1 MFRFI
6 WFLILTCAS
15 NLPFLDKLPLPL
27 IDWAPKASKTV
38 RVSLLILS
46 EKECCFL
53 WLGCGLSGLYTL
65 ASLCLSLM
73 SAQWLVTVLPRQHKG
88 KRVLWVLS
96 SSEHTG
102 YCAYAYAS
110 SISGKLWFRSFW
122 AEQKAETQR
131 QLCSR
136 QAPFSDSTYQALS
149 P

>member
-6 WFLILTCAS
+6 CFLMLTYAS
-15 NLPFLDKLPLPL
+15 NLPFLDNLPFLL
-27 IDWAPKASKTV
+27 IDWALKTV

-53 WLGCGLSGLYTL
+53 WLGCGLSGLYIL

-73 SAQWLVTVLPRQHKG
+73 SAQWLVTMLPRQHKG
-88 KRVLWVLS
+88 KRVLWAFS

-110 SISGKLWFRSFW
+110 SISGKLWFCSFW
-122 AEQKAETQR
+122 AEQKAETQW

-136 QAPFSDSTYQALS
+136 QGQFSESTYQALS
-149 P
+149 LNK